1 MKKEIIFSLCIIFF
15 SALWLQGQSTRTPYK
30 DGNAISLVDSLQ
42 INLDNFYRIRSTN
55 IIPGT
60 VNILLKGKN
69 LSAQDY
75 KINYALG
82 TISLSDSLPYS
93 IFDTLFV
100 AYRSVKLSLQKEYQ
114 RRQLVVKYDELGKD
128 TIRVL
133 RLNKPLD
140 TESIFGNTIEK
151 SGSIIRGFTVGT
163 NKDLTL
169 QSGLRLQLAGKLSD
183 DIEVVAALTDENTP
197 IQPEGNTERLDELD
211 KVFIQ
216 IKHKNASATFGDYE
230 VQKKIGEFG
239 IINRKLQGLLGE
251 FKFGNTEGY
260 FAVANAKGKFNSNA
274 FNGQDGVQ
282 GPYRL
287 SGQNNERD
295 IIIIAGSEKVFVN
308 GEELKRGERNDYTID
323 YSNSQIIFTPQRLIT
338 SASRIA
344 IDFEYSDRRFAR
356 NFFAAGAGT
365 QFFNDK
371 IKIAFQFIREG
382 DDQNS
387 PIDISLS
394 DADKKVLA
402 SAGDRKDFAVK
413 SGVSLAE
420 PDSVGQLK
428 GLYEKKDSVVHNQ
441 PYSYYLY
448 NPGSDSAL
456 YNVSFS
462 YAGEYQGDYV
472 RESLGQYRF
481 VGKNLGGYLPQIFLP
496 LPELKQF
503 GNIFFQYN
511 PTQDIAIQVE
521 FAGSSWDRN
530 RFSTLDEKDNL
541 GLARNLSFKMNP
553 LKLQFGG
560 VHFGKIGFSFRERF
574 IQDRFTSLE
583 RFDKVE
589 FARDYNTSSSSQG
602 NEKLREASLILQP
615 VESPFGGLQSIFSY
629 GSLKKGTDFS
639 SDRFTNQTD
648 FTKEKEFQFKY
659 KIDYVHTKNGSLS
672 SNWLR
677 QEGTSFYSFG
687 SINPVFDFISEKK
700 LDKISSG
707 DSLLSSSLQYFEG
720 NPGIN
725 FAKFFGVDASIK
737 YLFRTDYL
745 PLAGVM
751 QKESNSYGQIFDL
764 SYSEKREISSQLR
777 VTVQNKKYSD
787 VYKLKGQL
795 DNQTILV
802 RSQTRFSTTDNA
814 ANGDLY
820 YEVQTQKTAKL
831 QKVFVKVEKGNGNYL
846 YLGDLNNNGVAE
858 ENEFVPVVYDGDFI
872 IVNIPTDQL
881 YPVIDLKSSARLKLN
896 YENIYSAKNFVGTI
910 VKALSSESYG
920 RIEENSQETD
930 LKKIYLLKLSSY
942 LNEKNTVRGSQYF
955 QQDFF
960 VFENSSELSFRLRYS
975 QRRSLNQ
982 FSGGAEKGFSKER
995 SVRIKFKL
1003 LQEIGNQT
1011 DLENKIDNL
1020 IAGVSSNRSRAIESN
1035 GITTDFSY
1043 RPERNIEVGFKIKTS
1058 KSSDYYPATPTE
1070 IFTNGQTVRLN
1081 ISFSGYGRFRFE
1093 VERNELTT
1101 NTFANYLPFELTAG
1115 NVIGKNYLWRM
1126 FFDYRF
1132 GTNILST
1139 ANYDGRKLGGGKIV
1153 HTARVEVRAFF

>member
-1 MKKEIIFSLCIIFF
+1 MKKEIIFSLCIIFS
-15 SALWLQGQSTRTPYK
+15 SALWLQGQSLRTSYEV
-30 DGNAISLVDSLQ
+30 GNSISIIDSLR
-42 INLDNFYRIRSTN
+42 INLDNIYRISSTN
-55 IIPGT
+55 IVPGT
-60 VNILLKGKN
+60 ENIQLKGKN
-69 LSAQDY
+69 LSTQDY

-93 IFDTLFV
+93 IFDTIFV
-100 AYRSVKLSLQKEYQ
+100 AYRAVKLSLQKEYK
-114 RRQLVVKYDELGKD
+114 RRELVVKYDELGKD
-128 TIRVL
+128 TVHIL
-133 RLNKPLD
+133 RLNRPLD
-140 TESIFGNTIEK
+140 AESIFGNTIEK

-169 QSGLRLQLAGKLSD
+169 QSGLRLQLAGNLSD

-216 IKHKNASATFGDYE
+216 LKHKNAAATFGDYE
-230 VQKKIGEFG
+230 VQKRYGEFG

-251 FKFGNTEGY
+251 FNFGNTEGY
-260 FAVANAKGKFNSNA
+260 LAIANAKGKFNSNA

-295 IIIIAGSEKVFVN
+295 IIIIAGSEKIFVN
-308 GEELKRGERNDYTID
+308 GEEMKRGERNDYTID

-344 IDFEYSDRRFAR
+344 IDFEYTDRRFAR
-356 NFFAAGAGT
+356 NFFATGT
-365 QFFNDK
+365 SAQLLNDK
-371 IKIAFQFIREG
+371 LKIAFQFIREG

-394 DADKKVLA
+394 DADKKILEN
-402 SAGDRKDFAVK
+402 AGDKKDLAVK

-428 GLYEKKDSVVHNQ
+428 GVYEKKDSVINNQ
-441 PYSYYLY
+441 PVSYYIY

-456 YNVSFS
+456 YNVAFS
-462 YAGEYQGDYV
+462 YIGEYQGDYL

-481 VGKNLGGYLPQIFLP
+481 VGKNLGAYMPLIYLP

-511 PTQDIAIQVE
+511 PTKDISMQAE

-530 RFSTLDEKDNL
+530 RFSSLDEKDNF
-541 GLARNLSFKMNP
+541 GLARNLTFKMNP
-553 LKLQFGG
+553 LKIQLGG
-560 VHFGKIGFSFRERF
+560 INFGKIGLSLRERF

-583 RFDKVE
+583 RFNKVE
-589 FARDYNTSSSSQG
+589 FARDYNSSGSSQG
-602 NEKLREASLILQP
+602 NEKLREGSLIVQP
-615 VESPFGGLQSIFSY
+615 FDDLQSTFSY
-629 GSLKKGTDFS
+629 GSLKRGSAFS
-639 SDRFTNQTD
+639 SDRFTNKTD
-648 FTKEKEFQFKY
+648 LAKGKEYQFQY
-659 KIDYVHTKNGSLS
+659 QIDYVNSNNGSFG

-687 SINPVFDFISEKK
+687 SVKPVFDFTAEKK
-700 LDKISSG
+700 LDKIEAA

-720 NPGIN
+720 NPGIQ
-725 FAKFFGVDASIK
+725 FAKIYGIDAAIK
-737 YLFRTDYL
+737 YLFRTDYF
-745 PLAGVM
+745 PLAGKL
-751 QKESNSYGQIFDL
+751 QKESNSYGEIFEF
-764 SYSEKREISSQLR
+764 SYSGKKEVSSQLR
-777 VTVQNKKYSD
+777 VTVQNKKYTD

-802 RSQTRFSTTDNA
+802 RSQTRFSTTENA
-814 ANGDLY
+814 ANGDLH

-831 QKVFVKVEKGNGNYL
+831 QKVFVKVEKGNGNYA
-846 YLGDLNNNGVAE
+846 YLGDLNKNGVAE
-858 ENEFVPVVYDGDFI
+858 ENEFVPVVYDGEFI
-872 IVNIPTDQL
+872 IVNVPTDQL
-881 YPVIDLKSSARLKLN
+881 YPVIDLKTSARLKIN
-896 YENIYSAKNFVGTI
+896 YENIYSANNFAGTV
-910 VKALSSESYG
+910 VKALSSETYG

-930 LKKIYLLKLSSY
+930 LKKIYLLKLSSF
-942 LNEKNTVRGSQYF
+942 LNENNTVRGSQYF

-960 VFENSSELSFRLRYS
+960 IFENSSELSFRLRYS

-982 FSGGAEKGFSKER
+982 FSGGAEKGFAKER
-995 SVRIKFKL
+995 SLRIKFKL

-1020 IAGVSSNRSRAIESN
+1020 LAGVSSNRSRAIESS

-1043 RPERNIEVGFKIKTS
+1043 RPERNIEVGLKIKSS
-1058 KSSDYYPATPTE
+1058 KSSDHYPTKPTE
-1070 IFTNGQTVRLN
+1070 IFTNRQLIRLN
-1081 ISFSGYGRFRFE
+1081 ISFSGYGRLRFE
-1093 VERNELTT
+1093 LERNELTT
-1101 NTFANYLPFELTAG
+1101 NTVENYLPFELTAG
-1115 NVIGKNYLWRM
+1115 NAIGKNYLWRL

-1132 GTNILST
+1132 GTNLLST
-1139 ANYDGRKLGGGKIV
+1139 ANYDGRKLGGGKII
-1153 HTARVEVRAFF
+1153 HTARMEVRAFF

>member
-1 MKKEIIFSLCIIFF
+1 MKKELIFSLYLIIFSAI
-15 SALWLQGQSTRTPYK
+15 WLQGQTTRQPFE
-30 DGNAISLVDSLQ
+30 DGSAISISDSFQ
-42 INLDNFYRIRSTN
+42 IDFENLYRIKSTN
-55 IIPGT
+55 ILPGT
-60 VNILLKGKN
+60 EKIYLKEKK
-69 LSAQDY
+69 LSSQDY

-82 TISLSDSLPYS
+82 TVSLSDSLPYS
-93 IFDTLFV
+93 IFDTIV
-100 AYRSVKLSLQKEYQ
+100 VTYHSVKLSLQKEYQ
-114 RRQLVVKYDELGKD
+114 RRQLVVRYDEMGKD
-128 TIRVL
+128 TMRVL
-133 RLNKPLD
+133 RLNKPID
-140 TESIFGNTIEK
+140 AESIFGNTIEK

-197 IQPEGNTERLDELD
+197 IQPEGNTERIDELD

-216 IKHKNASATFGDYE
+216 LKHKNAAATFGDYE
-230 VQKKIGEFG
+230 VQKRYGEFG
-239 IINRKLQGLLGE
+239 VVNRKLQGLLGE
-251 FKFGNTEGY
+251 FQFAKTEGY
-260 FAVANAKGKFNSNA
+260 VALANAKGKFNSNA

-308 GEELKRGERNDYTID
+308 GEEMKRGERNDYTID

-344 IDFEYSDRRFAR
+344 IDFEYTDRRFVR
-356 NFFAAGAGT
+356 NFFAAGMST
-365 QFFNDK
+365 VLFNDK
-371 IKIAFQFIREG
+371 VNIAFQYLREG

-387 PIDISLS
+387 PIDISFS
-394 DADKKVLA
+394 DEDKKILE
-402 SAGDRKDFAVK
+402 SAGDRKDLAVK
-413 SGVSLAE
+413 SGVSLAT
-420 PDSVGQLK
+420 PDSVGQLR
-428 GLYEKKDSVVHNQ
+428 GVYEKKDSIINGEAFTI
-441 PYSYYLY
+441 YIY

-462 YAGEYQGDYV
+462 YIGEFQGDYL

-481 VGKNLGGYLPQIFLP
+481 VGKKLGAYLPVIFLP

-503 GNIFFQYN
+503 GNLFVQYN
-511 PTQDIAIQVE
+511 PTKDIFFQAE
-521 FAGSSWDRN
+521 FAGSSWDKN
-530 RFSTLDEKDNL
+530 RFSSQDEKDNF

-553 LKLQFGG
+553 LKVQLGG
-560 VHFGKIGFSFRERF
+560 INFGKIGFSLRERF

-589 FARDYNTSSSSQG
+589 FTRDYNSSTALQG
-602 NEKLREASLILQP
+602 NEKLREANITLQP
-615 VESPFGGLQSIFSY
+615 IENLQSTFSY
-629 GSLKKGTDFS
+629 GSMKKGSSFS
-639 SDRFTNQTD
+639 SDKFSNQTNLA
-648 FTKEKEFQFKY
+648 KEKEYQLQY
-659 KIDYVHTKNGSLS
+659 QVDYVNTKNGSLGS
-672 SNWLR
+672 TWLR
-677 QEGTSFYSFG
+677 QKGNTFYSFG
-687 SINPVFDFISEKK
+687 VVQPVFEFMAEKK
-700 LDKISSG
+700 LEKVTQS

-720 NPGIN
+720 NPGIQI
-725 FAKFFGVDASIK
+725 AKFYGIDASLK
-737 YLFRTDYL
+737 YLFRTDYF
-745 PLAGVM
+745 PLAGKL
-751 QKESNSYGQIFDL
+751 QKESNSYGEIYEL
-764 SYSEKREISSQLR
+764 SYSGRKEISSQLR
-777 VTVQNKKYSD
+777 ITVQNKKYAD
-787 VYKLKGQL
+787 AYKLKGQL

-802 RSQTRFSTTDNA
+802 RSQTRFSTTENA
-814 ANGDLY
+814 ANGDVY

-831 QKVFVKVEKGNGNYL
+831 QKVFVKVEKGNGNYI

-858 ENEFVPVVYDGDFI
+858 ENEFQPVVYDGEYI

-896 YENIYSAKNFVGTI
+896 YENIYTANNFVGSV
-910 VKALSSESYG
+910 VKTLSTETYG

-930 LKKIYLLKLSSY
+930 LKKIYLLKLSSF

-975 QRRSLNQ
+975 QRRSMNQ
-982 FSGGAEKGFSKER
+982 FSGGAEKGFAKER
-995 SVRIKFKL
+995 SLRIKFKML
-1003 LQEIGNQT
+1003 AEIGNQT

-1020 IAGVSSNRSRAIESN
+1020 LAGVSSNRSRSIESN

-1043 RPERNIEVGFKIKTS
+1043 RPERNIEVGFKLKTS
-1058 KSSDYYPATPTE
+1058 KSSDYFPVKPTE
-1070 IFTNGQTVRLN
+1070 IYTNGQALRLN
-1081 ISFSGYGRFRFE
+1081 ISFSGYGRLRFE

-1101 NTFANYLPFELTAG
+1101 NTIENYLPFELTAG
-1115 NVIGKNYLWRM
+1115 NVVGKNYFWRL

-1132 GTNILST
+1132 GTNLLST

-1153 HTARVEVRAFF
+1153 HTAKVEVRAFF

>member
-1 MKKEIIFSLCIIFF
+1 LKKEIIFSLYLILL
-15 SALWLQGQSTRTPYK
+15 SAFWLQGQTLSYLQT
-30 DGNAISLVDSLQ
+30 GNRVSLVDSFQ
-42 INLDNFYRIRSTN
+42 INLENIYRIKSTN
-55 IIPGT
+55 ILPGT
-60 VNILLKGKN
+60 EVILLKDKK
-69 LSAQDY
+69 LTEHDY
-75 KINYALG
+75 QINYALG

-93 IFDTLFV
+93 IFDTIFV
-100 AYRSVKLSLQKEYQ
+100 SYQSVKLSLQKEYQ
-114 RRQLVVKYDELGKD
+114 RRQLIIRYDEMGKD
-128 TIRVL
+128 TVRVV
-133 RLNKPLD
+133 RLNKPID
-140 TESIFGNTIEK
+140 AESIFGNTIEK

-216 IKHKNASATFGDYE
+216 LKHKNAAATFGDYE
-230 VQKKIGEFG
+230 VQKRYGEFG
-239 IINRKLQGLLGE
+239 VVNRKLQGLLGE
-251 FKFGNTEGY
+251 FQFGKTEGY
-260 FAVANAKGKFNSNA
+260 VALANAKGKFNSNS

-308 GEELKRGERNDYTID
+308 GEEMKRGERNDYTID

-344 IDFEYSDRRFAR
+344 IDFEYTDRRFVR
-356 NFFAAGAGT
+356 NFFAAGMSS
-365 QFFNDK
+365 QLLNDK
-371 IKIAFQFIREG
+371 FKIAFQYLREG

-394 DADKKVLA
+394 EDDKKVLEN
-402 SAGDRKDFAVK
+402 AGDRKDLAVK
-413 SGVSLAE
+413 SGVSLAAL
-420 PDSVGQLK
+420 DSTGKLK
-428 GLYEKKDSVVHNQ
+428 GVYEKKDSVMNGQTVL
-441 PYSYYLY
+441 YYLY

-462 YAGEYQGDYV
+462 YVGDYQGDYV

-481 VGKNLGGYLPQIFLP
+481 AGKNLGAYLPLIYLP

-503 GNIFFQYN
+503 GNLFFQYN
-511 PTQDIAIQVE
+511 PTKDIYFQAEI
-521 FAGSSWDRN
+521 AGSSWDKN
-530 RFSTLDEKDNL
+530 RFSSLDEKDNF
-541 GLARNLSFKMNP
+541 GLARNLSFKMNS
-553 LKLQFGG
+553 LKVEFGG
-560 VHFGKIGFSFRERF
+560 INFGKIGLSLRERF
-574 IQDRFTSLE
+574 IQDKFTSLE

-589 FARDYNTSSSSQG
+589 FSRDYNSSSATQG
-602 NEKLREASLILQP
+602 NEKLYEGSLTLQP
-615 VESPFGGLQSIFSY
+615 VDNLQSTFSY
-629 GSLKKGTDFS
+629 GSLKKGSAFS
-639 SDRFTNQTD
+639 SEKFSNQTN
-648 FTKEKEFQFKY
+648 FAKEKEYQFQYQVDF
-659 KIDYVHTKNGSLS
+659 VNTNNGALGS
-672 SNWLR
+672 SWLR
-677 QEGTSFYSFG
+677 QRGTSSFTYG
-687 SINPVFDFISEKK
+687 VVQPLFDFTAEKK
-700 LDKISSG
+700 LEKISPS

-720 NPGIN
+720 NPGVQI
-725 FAKFFGVDASIK
+725 AKFYGVDALLK
-737 YLFRTDYL
+737 YLFRTDYF
-745 PLAGVM
+745 PLAGKL
-751 QKESNSYGQIFDL
+751 QKESNSYGQIYEL
-764 SYSEKREISSQLR
+764 SYAGEKEISSQLR
-777 VTVQNKKYSD
+777 ITVQNKKYTD
-787 VYKLKGQL
+787 AYKVKGQL
-795 DNQTILV
+795 DYQTILV
-802 RSQTRFSTTDNA
+802 RSQTRFSTTENA
-814 ANGDLY
+814 ANGDVF

-831 QKVFVKVEKGNGNYL
+831 RKVFVKVEKGNGNYI

-858 ENEFVPVVYDGDFI
+858 ENEFQPVLYDGEYI

-896 YENIYSAKNFVGTI
+896 YENIYSANNFAGSV
-910 VKALSSESYG
+910 VKTLSTETYG

-930 LKKIYLLKLSSY
+930 LKKIYLLKLSSF

-975 QRRSLNQ
+975 QRRSMNQ
-982 FSGGAEKGFSKER
+982 FSGGAEKGFAKER
-995 SVRIKFKL
+995 SLRIKFKML
-1003 LQEIGNQT
+1003 AEIGNQT

-1020 IAGVSSNRSRAIESN
+1020 FAATSSNRNRAIESN

-1058 KSSDYYPATPTE
+1058 KSSDYYPVIPTE

-1081 ISFSGYGRFRFE
+1081 ISFSGYGRLRFE

-1101 NTFANYLPFELTAG
+1101 NTVENYLPFELTAG
-1115 NVIGKNYLWRM
+1115 NVVGKNYLWRL

-1132 GTNILST
+1132 GTNLLST

-1153 HTARVEVRAFF
+1153 HTAKVEVRAFF

>member
-1 MKKEIIFSLCIIFF
+1 MKKEIIFSLCLIFF
-15 SALWLQGQSTRTPYK
+15 SAHWLQGQTAGSSYEV
-30 DGNAISLVDSLQ
+30 GNSVSFIDSFQ
-42 INLDNFYRIRSTN
+42 INFDNLYRIKSTN

-60 VNILLKGKN
+60 ENILLKGKK

-93 IFDTLFV
+93 IFDTIFV
-100 AYRSVKLSLQKEYQ
+100 AYQSVKISLQKEYQ
-114 RRQLVVKYDELGKD
+114 RRELVVKYDETRKD
-128 TIRVL
+128 SVRIL
-133 RLNKPLD
+133 RLNKQID
-140 TESIFGNTIEK
+140 AESIFGNTVEK

-216 IKHKNASATFGDYE
+216 LKHKNAAATFGDYE
-230 VQKKIGEFG
+230 VQKRYGEFG
-239 IINRKLQGLLGE
+239 VVNRKLQGLLGE
-251 FKFGNTEGY
+251 FQFGNTEGY
-260 FAVANAKGKFNSNA
+260 IALANAKGKFNSNS

-308 GEELKRGERNDYTID
+308 GEEMKRGERNDYTID

-344 IDFEYSDRRFAR
+344 IDFEYTDRRFVR
-356 NFFAAGAGT
+356 NFFAAGTSA
-365 QFFNDK
+365 QLANDK
-371 IKIAFQFIREG
+371 FKIAFQYLREG

-387 PIDISLS
+387 PIDISLNDS
-394 DADKKVLA
+394 DKKILEN
-402 SAGDRKDFAVK
+402 AGDRKDLAVK
-413 SGVSLAE
+413 SGVSLAV

-428 GLYEKKDSVVHNQ
+428 GVYEKKDSVINNQ
-441 PYSYYLY
+441 IFSYYLY

-456 YNVSFS
+456 YNLSFS
-462 YAGEYQGDYV
+462 YVGEYQGDYV

-481 VGKNLGGYLPQIFLP
+481 TGKNLGAYLPLIYLP

-503 GNIFFQYN
+503 GNLLFQYN
-511 PTQDIAIQVE
+511 PTKDIFLQVE
-521 FAGSSWDRN
+521 FAGSSWDKN
-530 RFSTLDEKDNL
+530 RFSSLDEKDNF

-553 LKLQFGG
+553 LKVQIGEIN
-560 VHFGKIGFSFRERF
+560 FGKVGFSLRERF

-589 FARDYNTSSSSQG
+589 FTRDYNSSSSSQG
-602 NEKLREASLILQP
+602 NEKLREGSLLLQP
-615 VESPFGGLQSIFSY
+615 FESAFGGLQSTFSY

-639 SDRFTNQTD
+639 SDRFTNLTD
-648 FTKEKEFQFKY
+648 LTKEKDYQFQY
-659 KIDYVHTKNGSLS
+659 QIDFVNTKNGSLGS
-672 SNWLR
+672 SWLR
-677 QEGTSFYSFG
+677 QKGTSFYSLG
-687 SINPVFDFISEKK
+687 MIKPGFDFTAEKK
-700 LDKISSG
+700 LEKISLT
-707 DSLLSSSLQYFEG
+707 DSLLASSLQYFEG
-720 NPGIN
+720 NPGIQIT
-725 FAKFFGVDASIK
+725 KFYGVDASIK
-737 YLFRTDYL
+737 YLFRTDYF
-745 PLAGVM
+745 PLAGKL
-751 QKESNSYGQIFDL
+751 QKESNSYGEIYEL
-764 SYSEKREISSQLR
+764 SYAGRKEISSQLR
-777 VTVQNKKYSD
+777 ITVQNKKYTD
-787 VYKLKGQL
+787 VYKMKGQL

-802 RSQTRFSTTDNA
+802 RSQTRFSITENA
-814 ANGDLY
+814 ANGDIY

-831 QKVFVKVEKGNGNYL
+831 QKVFVKVEKGNGNYS
-846 YLGDLNNNGVAE
+846 YLGDLNNNGIAE
-858 ENEFVPVVYDGDFI
+858 ENEFLPVVYDGEFI
-872 IVNIPTDQL
+872 IVNVPTDQL
-881 YPVIDLKSSARLKLN
+881 FPVIDLKTSARLKLN
-896 YENIYSAKNFVGTI
+896 YENIYSSNNFVGTV
-910 VKALSSESYG
+910 VKALSSETYG

-942 LNEKNTVRGSQYF
+942 LNEKNTIRGSQYF

-982 FSGGAEKGFSKER
+982 FSGGAEKGFAKER
-995 SVRIKFKL
+995 SMRIKFKL

-1020 IAGVSSNRSRAIESN
+1020 FAGTSSNRSRAIESN

-1043 RPERNIEVGFKIKTS
+1043 RPERNIEVGFKIKSS
-1058 KSSDYYPATPTE
+1058 KSTDYYPAKPTE
-1070 IFTNGQTVRLN
+1070 IFTNGQAVRVN
-1081 ISFSGYGRFRFE
+1081 ISFSGYGRLRFE

-1101 NTFANYLPFELTAG
+1101 NTVENYLPFELTAG
-1115 NVIGKNYLWRM
+1115 NVVGKNYFWRL

-1132 GTNILST
+1132 GTNLLST
-1139 ANYDGRKLGGGKIV
+1139 ANYDGRKLGGGKII

>member
-1 MKKEIIFSLCIIFF
+1 MKKEIKFSLYLILL
-15 SALWLQGQSTRTPYK
+15 SAFWLQGQPISNLQTGNRVST
-30 DGNAISLVDSLQ
+30 VDSLQ
-42 INLDNFYRIRSTN
+42 INFENIYRIKSTN
-55 IIPGT
+55 ILPGT
-60 VNILLKGKN
+60 ETIILKDKKLTE
-69 LSAQDY
+69 LDY
-75 KINYALG
+75 QINYALG

-93 IFDTLFV
+93 IFDTIFV
-100 AYRSVKLSLQKEYQ
+100 SYQSVKLSLQKEYQ
-114 RRQLVVKYDELGKD
+114 RRQLIVRYDELGKD
-128 TIRVL
+128 TVRVV
-133 RLNKPLD
+133 RLNKPID
-140 TESIFGNTIEK
+140 AESIFGNTIEK

-216 IKHKNASATFGDYE
+216 LKHKNAAATFGDYE
-230 VQKKIGEFG
+230 VQKRYGEFG
-239 IINRKLQGLLGE
+239 VVNRKLQGLLGE
-251 FKFGNTEGY
+251 FQFDKTEGY
-260 FAVANAKGKFNSNA
+260 VALANAKGKFNSNA

-308 GEELKRGERNDYTID
+308 GEEMKRGERNDYTID

-344 IDFEYSDRRFAR
+344 IDFEYTDRRFVR
-356 NFFAAGAGT
+356 NFFAAGMSS
-365 QFFNDK
+365 QLQNDK
-371 IKIAFQFIREG
+371 FKFAFQYLREG

-394 DADKKVLA
+394 EDDKKVLE
-402 SAGDRKDFAVK
+402 SAGDRKDLAVK
-413 SGVSLAE
+413 SGVSLATL
-420 PDSVGQLK
+420 DSTGKLK
-428 GLYEKKDSVVHNQ
+428 GVYEKKDSLINGQTAV
-441 PYSYYLY
+441 YYLY

-462 YAGEYQGDYV
+462 YVGELQGDYI

-481 VGKNLGGYLPQIFLP
+481 AGKNLGSYLPIIYLP

-503 GNIFFQYN
+503 GNLFFQYSATN
-511 PTQDIAIQVE
+511 DIYLQAE
-521 FAGSSWDRN
+521 FAGSSWDKN
-530 RFSTLDEKDNL
+530 RFSSLDEKDNF

-553 LKLQFGG
+553 LKVELGG
-560 VHFGKIGFSFRERF
+560 INFGKIGLSLRERF
-574 IQDRFTSLE
+574 IQDRFTSIE

-589 FARDYNTSSSSQG
+589 FTRDYNSSSASQG
-602 NEKLREASLILQP
+602 NEKLFEGSLTLQPIEILQ
-615 VESPFGGLQSIFSY
+615 STFSY
-629 GSLKKGTDFS
+629 GSLKKGSAFS
-639 SDRFTNQTD
+639 SEKFSNQTNLVKDKEYQLQYQID
-648 FTKEKEFQFKY
+648 F
-659 KIDYVHTKNGSLS
+659 IDTKNGTLG

-677 QEGTSFYSFG
+677 QKGNAFYTYG
-687 SINPVFDFISEKK
+687 VIQPLFDFSAEKK
-700 LDKISSG
+700 LEKISPS

-720 NPGIN
+720 NPGVQL
-725 FAKFFGVDASIK
+725 AKFYGVDASLK

-745 PLAGVM
+745 PLAGKL
-751 QKESNSYGQIFDL
+751 QRESNSYGQIYEL
-764 SYSEKREISSQLR
+764 SYSGRKELSSQLR
-777 VTVQNKKYSD
+777 ITVQNKKYSD
-787 VYKLKGQL
+787 AYKMKGQL

-802 RSQTRFSTTDNA
+802 RSQTRFSIAENA
-814 ANGDLY
+814 ANGDLF
-820 YEVQTQKTAKL
+820 YEVQTQKTAKF
-831 QKVFVKVEKGNGNYL
+831 QKVFVKVEKGNGNYI
-846 YLGDLNNNGVAE
+846 YLGDLNNNGIAE
-858 ENEFVPVVYDGDFI
+858 ENEFLPVVYDGEFI
-872 IVNIPTDQL
+872 VVNVPTDKL
-881 YPVIDLKSSARLKLN
+881 YPVIDLKTSARLKLN
-896 YENIYSAKNFVGTI
+896 YENIYSSNNFFGTI
-910 VKALSSESYG
+910 VKTLSSETYG

-930 LKKIYLLKLSSY
+930 LKKIYLLNLSSF

-960 VFENSSELSFRLRYS
+960 VFENSPELSFRLRYS

-982 FSGGAEKGFSKER
+982 FSGGAEKGFAKER
-995 SVRIKFKL
+995 SLRIKFKL

-1020 IAGVSSNRSRAIESN
+1020 FAGSSSNRSRAIESN

-1058 KSSDYYPATPTE
+1058 KSSDYYPVKPTE

-1081 ISFSGYGRFRFE
+1081 ISFSGYGRLRVE

-1101 NTFANYLPFELTAG
+1101 NTVENYLPFELTAG
-1115 NVIGKNYLWRM
+1115 NVVGKNYLWRL

-1132 GTNILST
+1132 GTNLLST